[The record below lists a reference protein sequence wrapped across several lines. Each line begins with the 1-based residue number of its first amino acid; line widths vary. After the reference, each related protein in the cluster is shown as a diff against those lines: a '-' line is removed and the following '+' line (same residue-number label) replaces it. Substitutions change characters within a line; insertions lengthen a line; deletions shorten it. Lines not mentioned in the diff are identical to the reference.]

1 MWKFEVIYYKKCAKK
16 STFCMF
22 RGQKT
27 AATSYR
33 TTRLFLFFMTN
44 LYLKQPQRGSN
55 VKWGSSKTSFRIFS
69 LCLSVPFWLPK
80 EMGHVQIGRFLYT
93 PIYLAAKNVVFWMG
107 TIFVKLLQEHKWI
120 CHITSDMTYSWVFKV
135 DYFILPL
142 FLVPKLRSVAQ
153 NEWKKHRYIFFLLLV
168 QK

>member
-1 MWKFEVIYYKKCAKK
+1 MGRQNVSWDDVKIWSNLLQKMCQKEHMPKRAHFVC
-16 STFCMF
+16 F

-93 PIYLAAKNVVFWMG
+93 PIYLAAKNVVFLDG
-107 TIFVKLLQEHKWI
+107 DNFCKAFAGAQV
-120 CHITSDMTYSWVFKV
+120 HISHIMSGENHMWPAKG
-135 DYFILPL
+135 I
-142 FLVPKLRSVAQ
+142 S
-153 NEWKKHRYIFFLLLV
+153 
-168 QK
+168 